1 MKLKTNV
8 NTLERGKIGKS
19 RGKWK
24 NIIGEGKK
32 KMKNTK
38 SVLRGKNLEDKRI
51 IVLAF

>member
-32 KMKNTK
+32 NEKH
-38 SVLRGKNLEDKRI
+38 EKRFKGEK
-51 IVLAF
+51 LGR